1 MRSFLA
7 TLAGII
13 SGVFSIKLFEAIGQK
28 FMPVKV
34 ALDPNNLAE
43 IKQFM
48 FKLPVKVLI
57 TIILAHVLGLL
68 TGMLV
73 VRLIEKSTRTP
84 LFIVS
89 GMILLLS
96 VLNLLYLP
104 HPLWFVLAD
113 LGLLMIVSFAYIQTR
128 KIS

>member
-7 TLAGII
+7 TLTGII
-13 SGVFSIKLFEAIGQK
+13 CGVLSIKLFEAIGQK
-28 FMPVKV
+28 LLPVKIP
-34 ALDPNNLAE
+34 LDPSNLAE
-43 IKQFM
+43 VKQFM
-48 FKLPVKVLI
+48 FNLPVKVLI

-89 GMILLLS
+89 GMILLLA

-104 HPLWFVLAD
+104 HPLWFILAD
-113 LGLLMIVSFAYIQTR
+113 LGLIMIVSFAYIQTR

>member
-7 TLAGII
+7 TLTGII
-13 SGVFSIKLFEAIGQK
+13 CGVFSIKLFEAIGQK
-28 FMPVKV
+28 LLPVKIP
-34 ALDPNNLAE
+34 LDPSNLAE
-43 IKQFM
+43 VKQFM
-48 FKLPVKVLI
+48 FNLPVKVLI

-89 GMILLLS
+89 GMILLLA

-104 HPLWFVLAD
+104 HPLWFILAD
-113 LGLLMIVSFAYIQTR
+113 LGLIMIVSFAYIQTR